1 MLRDSYIEASNGDG
15 LTQLEDEDFHQLNT
29 KAQILM
35 QVLEQNDDISD
46 ELKDAYAEL
55 LGHVS
60 AEWSKENGE
69 DIDGVSEIGI

>member
-15 LTQLEDEDFHQLNT
+15 LVQLNDEDFQELSM

-35 QVLEQNDDISD
+35 QVLEENDDISD
-46 ELKDAYAEL
+46 DLKDAYAEL

-69 DIDGVSEIGI
+69 DIEGVSEIGI